1 MFSGK
6 LTHQSKNQSSVARI
20 AMGKET
26 ELLESIDKAIMSM
39 VSEYPGRNE
48 SERTGSFEKAINLG
62 VEFFNRERRQQIYFE
77 NWLKRNISP
86 SGVIAMAWI

>member
-26 ELLESIDKAIMSM
+26 ELLESIDKAITRM
-39 VSEYPGRNE
+39 VSEYPSRNE
-48 SERTGSFEKAINLG
+48 SERAGSFEK
-62 VEFFNRERRQQIYFE
+62 FR
-77 NWLKRNISP
+77 
-86 SGVIAMAWI
+86 SGSRILQFWVKTVDVF